1 VASRQVRPSG
11 RISLGTIPH
20 FSRPC
25 DVCQRGPLFPGV
37 LAAYTGRMGLI
48 RSGGRLWVADS
59 ANGAPVF
66 TAASATSHDTRGALP
81 GNRFAIDRITQLSPS
96 E

>member
-25 DVCQRGPLFPGV
+25 DVCQRGPLFQGALLRTPAGW
-37 LAAYTGRMGLI
+37 A
-48 RSGGRLWVADS
+48 RSDPVDGCGSRTRR
-59 ANGAPVF
+59 NGAPVF
-66 TAASATSHDTRGALP
+66 TPASATSHDTRGALP